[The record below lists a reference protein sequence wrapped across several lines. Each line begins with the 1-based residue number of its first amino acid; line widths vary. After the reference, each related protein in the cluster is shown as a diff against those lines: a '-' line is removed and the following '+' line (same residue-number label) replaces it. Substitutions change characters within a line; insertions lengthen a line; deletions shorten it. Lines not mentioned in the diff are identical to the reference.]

1 MPQRSAPAFFA
12 AFLLVACGDTEA
24 TTGGGGAGTGGDVGS
39 GGEPGSGGGGQG
51 EGGTVA
57 AGGAPSG
64 GGGTASTGGG
74 GEGGGGTVI
83 GCLTDVAAGHH
94 EVTCDGGI
102 AYDVEIPSACVQG
115 GCGLIVDLHGYTM
128 TGDSEDENT
137 GMRAL
142 GQANGYVVVQPTA
155 PKDNLQ
161 QPSWEQATHVP
172 LVCAFLSDLAG
183 SLDIDPARI
192 HAMGFSQ
199 GGGMTLR
206 LLCTHA
212 DFFASG
218 APIGALEGCEFEGA
232 NAPSEEVDILQ
243 VHGHSDAVVSFDA
256 VAIPQRDAILGGFSF
271 GAPSIIE
278 QDAGHTATRWLT
290 PSATVFEFWEHDY
303 ETSATVVFVGLDGH
317 CVPGGDDFDGLPA
330 GYSCEDVGT
339 FVFGELAM
347 QFFLAHPKG

>member
-1 MPQRSAPAFFA
+1 MRPRWRTQSSS
-12 AFLLVACGDTEA
+12 V
-24 TTGGGGAGTGGDVGS
+24 
-39 GGEPGSGGGGQG
+39 PGQQ
-51 EGGTVA
+51 
-57 AGGAPSG
+57 
-64 GGGTASTGGG
+64 
-74 GEGGGGTVI
+74 
-83 GCLTDVAAGHH
+83 LHH
-94 EVTCDGGI
+94 EVLPAVGERAEAEDVDDVLVRIWLTARASAMNRDTISGSAESLRDNTLMAICLRDQRLHCAIDG
-102 AYDVEIPSACVQG
+102 AKA
-115 GCGLIVDLHGYTM
+115 
-128 TGDSEDENT
+128 
-137 GMRAL
+137 AL
-142 GQANGYVVVQPTA
+142 AQLGFDPTYS
-155 PKDNLQ
+155 P
-161 QPSWEQATHVP
+161 TV
-172 LVCAFLSDLAG
+172 
-183 SLDIDPARI
+183 
-192 HAMGFSQ
+192 
-199 GGGMTLR
+199 GMTLR